1 MALVTVPEP
10 DFGAREHALDR
21 SAATRI
27 DRIDDMEDLH
37 RRSALGPDPRAA
49 RFGDNLLAIAQR

>member
-1 MALVTVPEP
+1 
-10 DFGAREHALDR
+10 
-21 SAATRI
+21 
-27 DRIDDMEDLH
+27 MEDLH